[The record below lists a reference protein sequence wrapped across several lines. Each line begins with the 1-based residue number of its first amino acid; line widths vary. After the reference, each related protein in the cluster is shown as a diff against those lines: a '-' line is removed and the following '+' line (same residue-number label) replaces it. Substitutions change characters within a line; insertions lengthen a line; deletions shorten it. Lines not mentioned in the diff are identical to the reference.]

1 MIVGS
6 NERLFAWMDE
16 GFNTFINS
24 ISADDFNSGE
34 YKSPPMNMQEMS
46 EILFDPELEPIM
58 TAPDG
63 MQERNLGL
71 LAYEK
76 PSSGLIVLREQV
88 LGKER
93 FDKAFRTYTERW
105 AFKHPTPDDFFRTME
120 NVSGE
125 DLNWFWRSWFVNNW
139 QLDQG
144 ITKIKY
150 LKNDPKLGAIIS
162 IENLEKMAMPVVLEI
177 KTKSGDVTRVQLP
190 VEIWQRNTSWAFK
203 VASIEEIETITL
215 DPDHVFPDIN
225 TANNVWSADKSEL
238 ERAVILDDY
247 LGKYV
252 SKQIP
257 IKINF
262 TEENGNLVG
271 TPEENQGPALSFES
285 TGKGKFGIEKEGVE
299 IQFNEANSE
308 FILKMH
314 GKEFLFTKA

>member
-1 MIVGS
+1 MQKMSKV
-6 NERLFAWMDE
+6 LF
-16 GFNTFINS
+16 N
-24 ISADDFNSGE
+24 
-34 YKSPPMNMQEMS
+34 
-46 EILFDPELEPIM
+46 PELEPIM

-63 MQERNLGL
+63 MKERNLGI

-76 PSSGLIVLREQV
+76 PSSGLVVLREQV

-125 DLNWFWRSWFVNNW
+125 ELNWFWRSWFVNNW

-144 ITKIKY
+144 ITKVKY

-162 IENLEKMAMPVVLEI
+162 IENLEKMAMPVVMEI
-177 KTKSGDVTRVQLP
+177 KTKSGAVSRVQLP

-203 VASIEEIETITL
+203 TASTEEIDTITL

-238 ERAVILDDY
+238 EKAVILDSY
-247 LGKYV
+247 LGNYA

-257 IKINF
+257 IKISF
-262 TEENGNLVG
+262 TEENGALVG
-271 TPEENQGPALSFES
+271 TPEEGQGSALSFES
-285 TGKGKFGIEKEGVE
+285 TGKDKFGTEKEGIE
-299 IQFNEANSE
+299 IQFNDAKNE
-308 FILKMH
+308 FTLKMR